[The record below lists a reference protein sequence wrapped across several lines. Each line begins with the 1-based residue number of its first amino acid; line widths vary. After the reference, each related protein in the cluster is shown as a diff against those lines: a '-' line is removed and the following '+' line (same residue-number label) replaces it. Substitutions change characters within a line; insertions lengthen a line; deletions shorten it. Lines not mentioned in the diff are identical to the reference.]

1 MTDYEKN
8 ENMVELNAEEL
19 EEVSGGK
26 GKKKFVK
33 TTGQVNVR
41 KGPSLDSASI
51 GVLAAG
57 TIQVFQVRLI
67 RSGKRQRVARHMLR
81 HLLACRG
88 ARDVAGASRDMAKDG
103 LFTESRG
110 VPPGASP
117 DSCQPSP

>member
-26 GKKKFVK
+26 AQKKFVK

-57 TIQVFQVRLI
+57 TIVSYL
-67 RSGKRQRVARHMLR
+67 GTTK
-81 HLLACRG
+81 
-88 ARDVAGASRDMAKDG
+88 KD
-103 LFTESRG
+103 ERG
-110 VPPGASP
+110 VAWYKINYNGVVGWVSSRYSKFA
-117 DSCQPSP
+117 